1 MRLKSKTST
10 RLYQKTI
17 NRYDWKY
24 LSFLYLLLPM
34 MVLFVSFCFSDM
46 AFILHCTYVSIPVSS
61 SSNLVIICVSVC
73 VFCDLSSCQLVDY
86 IILLNFLDLSS
97 DLHLSS
103 RDYINL
109 NVIISCVLLNVIHWV
124 FQVLNLLFQI
134 LVFPG
139 NVGTTF
145 CKLVNSRSSTEG
157 QFLQHWFQM
166 KAKELVVSMCQFLW
180 WHCH

>member
-1 MRLKSKTST
+1 MTENIFLFC
-10 RLYQKTI
+10 I
-17 NRYDWKY
+17 CCY
-24 LSFLYLLLPM
+24 LWWFSLCHF
-34 MVLFVSFCFSDM
+34 VFQTWHLFYTVPTYRFS
-46 AFILHCTYVSIPVSS
+46 VSS

-86 IILLNFLDLSS
+86 IIPINFLDLSS

-109 NVIISCVLLNVIHWV
+109 NVIISCVLLHVIHWV

-180 WHCH
+180 RHCH

>member
-1 MRLKSKTST
+1 MTENIFLFCICCYLWWFFLCHFVFQTWHLFYTVPTYRLS
-10 RLYQKTI
+10 
-17 NRYDWKY
+17 
-24 LSFLYLLLPM
+24 
-34 MVLFVSFCFSDM
+34 
-46 AFILHCTYVSIPVSS
+46 VSS

-86 IILLNFLDLSS
+86 IILINFLDLSS

-109 NVIISCVLLNVIHWV
+109 NVIISCVLLHVIHWV